1 MMIDLILASTYDANI
16 KINSLT
22 FNNFKTCHLNSNFVY
37 YFSVMVLAYC
47 FFFNPIS

>member
-1 MMIDLILASTYDANI
+1 MIDLILASTYDANI

-22 FNNFKTCHLNSNFVY
+22 FNNFKTCHFVY
-37 YFSVMVLAYC
+37 YFSVMLLVYC